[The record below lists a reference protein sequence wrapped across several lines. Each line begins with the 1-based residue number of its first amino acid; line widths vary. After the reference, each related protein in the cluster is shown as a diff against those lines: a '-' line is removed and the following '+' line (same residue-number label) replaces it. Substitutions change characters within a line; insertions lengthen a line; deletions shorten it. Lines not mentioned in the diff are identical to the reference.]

1 MKQWL
6 VAGLLTLVAIA
17 LNSKGV
23 NAQAV
28 PQTTAPLKI
37 QTTPSLSTQSLPLV
51 TQPASLSRMPSRSG
65 QSFAPY
71 TADQLNS
78 IVGPL
83 EVHSR
88 VKTPSS
94 QGSVDS
100 LIQKLS
106 TSEPKPASVDPIDFF
121 KPQGLNSGVK
131 VPLQ

>member
-1 MKQWL
+1 MKQLL

-17 LNSKGV
+17 LDSNGV

-28 PQTTAPLKI
+28 LQTTAPKT
-37 QTTPSLSTQSLPLV
+37 QATTSLSTQNLPLV
-51 TQPASLSRMPSRSG
+51 TQPASLSRMPFRSG

-83 EVHSR
+83 EAHSR

-106 TSEPKPASVDPIDFF
+106 TSDPKPASVDPIDFF
-121 KPQGLNSGVK
+121 KPQSLNSGVK